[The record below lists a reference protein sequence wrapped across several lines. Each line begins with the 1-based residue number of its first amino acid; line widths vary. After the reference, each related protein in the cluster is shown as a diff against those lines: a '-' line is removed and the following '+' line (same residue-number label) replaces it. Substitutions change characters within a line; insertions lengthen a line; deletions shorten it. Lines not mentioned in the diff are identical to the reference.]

1 MLLISVNSVHHR
13 IVSNTGQA
21 EQAGRSTAVRLIA
34 ISSAHAEILSR
45 TERREQGWRTRGY
58 ASLPSPASCVP
69 AWTSACASC
78 RSPSC

>member
-45 TERREQGWRTRGY
+45 TERR
-58 ASLPSPASCVP
+58 
-69 AWTSACASC
+69 ACEL
-78 RSPSC
+78 RSGVDLSVRELSQSEL